1 MRYDEEIYIV
11 IVYRKKKTKAHLL
24 AYSNCKEEH
33 DLEKE
38 TQNLFSEGFW
48 FYFTVQWN
56 QGRLKGVWF
65 SQSFHNSQ
73 AFHFG

>member
-1 MRYDEEIYIV
+1 
-11 IVYRKKKTKAHLL
+11 
-24 AYSNCKEEH
+24 
-33 DLEKE
+33 
-38 TQNLFSEGFW
+38 
-48 FYFTVQWN
+48 VQWN